1 MKNSKMEFVKVLVNK
16 RTDAIIGK
24 VKKELQG
31 WHGNQNCFLM
41 EGKSNFVL
49 AGNDFEVRKF
59 KSRAK

>member
-1 MKNSKMEFVKVLVNK
+1 MLVNK
-16 RTDAIIGK
+16 KTDMIIGK